1 MELGLLLALVVARLV
16 LGRDDDRGRLG
27 RLAVL
32 EAQRDL
38 ALGVG
43 LEERRRAG
51 VAVRRHLGQDLV
63 AVVERRRHQVGRLV
77 AGEAEHDALVAGAF
91 VLVLAGI
98 DALRDVRRLRVEV
111 VGEIEPVP
119 VEALLLIADALDD
132 AADRFLDLLAD
143 AGRPIAVLVHD
154 PVAADF
160 AGKDDAVGRRHRLAG
175 DARFRVLRQE
185 QVDDRVGNLVG
196 DLVGMAFGNGFG
208 GEQIRAAHERQEV
221 LGIRDIRKSLYAR
234 L

>member
-1 MELGLLLALVVARLV
+1 MELGALFALVVARLV
-16 LGRDDDRGRLG
+16 LGRNDDGGRLG

-51 VAVRRHLGQDLV
+51 MAVVRHLHQDLL
-63 AVVERRRHQVGRLV
+63 AVVERRRHEIGGLV
-77 AGEAEHDALVAGAF
+77 AGEAEHDALVAGAL
-91 VLVLAGI
+91 VLVPGGV
-98 DALRDVRRLRVEV
+98 DALGDVRGLRMEV
-111 VGEIEPVP
+111 VGELKVLPM
-119 VEALLLIADALDD
+119 EAVLLIADALDD
-132 AADRFLDLLAD
+132 VADRLLDLFAN

-154 PVAADF
+154 SVAADF
-160 AGKDDAVGRRHRLAG
+160 AGDDDAVGGGHRLAG
-175 DARFRVLRQE
+175 DARLGVLGQE
-185 QVDDRVGNLVG
+185 QVDDGVADLVR

-208 GEQIRAAHERQEV
+208 REQIGAAHGSEAVLEFQGYKEV
-221 LGIRDIRKSLYAR
+221 FIWR